1 MPFGFYFVTRYYY
14 NLYILRELMVNQRA
28 GVLGTGHSY
37 PEGILTNADLAKIVE
52 TSDDWITTRT
62 GIKQRRK
69 AAPDEYTSMFAVRA
83 AQQAIERAR
92 LDPSDIDLLLCAT
105 VTPDQILPSTGCII
119 QAELGAN
126 NAAAMDI
133 VAACSGFLYGLSLA
147 NSMIKTGQVRHA
159 VVVGAE
165 ILTQYVDYTDRQTC
179 VLFGDGAGAAV
190 LGPTENGR
198 GILASKIR
206 SDGRYEEQLYSP
218 GGGTR
223 RKPSAETLAAGDHF
237 FKMKGNE
244 LFKVAVRSM
253 AEISR
258 EVLEQAG
265 AKSDDISLFI
275 PHQANQR
282 ITEAVADRLNVDI
295 SKVYSNIAVHGNTSS
310 ASIPIALDECVETG
324 RIKDGDLVMMASFGG
339 GVTWGGVL
347 VRWKVSD

>member
-1 MPFGFYFVTRYYY
+1 M
-14 NLYILRELMVNQRA
+14 LNQRA
-28 GVLGTGHSY
+28 GILGTGHSY
-37 PEGILTNADLAKIVE
+37 PEGILTNEELEQIVE
-52 TSDDWITTRT
+52 TSDEWITTRT

-69 AAPDEYTSMFAVRA
+69 AAPDEYTSLFAVRA
-83 AQQAIERAR
+83 ARQAIERAR
-92 LDPSDIDLLLCAT
+92 LDPADIDLLLCAT
-105 VTPDQILPSTGCII
+105 VTPDQILPSTGCIV
-119 QAELGAN
+119 QAALGTN

-147 NSMIKTGQVRHA
+147 DSMIRTGQVRHA

-190 LGPTENGR
+190 LGPVENGR
-198 GILASKIR
+198 GILASKIK
-206 SDGRYEEQLYSP
+206 SDGRYEEQLFSP

-223 RKPSAETLAAGDHF
+223 KKPTADTLAAGDHY
-237 FKMKGNE
+237 FKMRGNE

-265 AKSDDISLFI
+265 VKSDDISLFI

-282 ITEAVADRLNVDI
+282 ITEAVADRLNVDM

-310 ASIPIALDECVETG
+310 ASIPIALDECVSAG
-324 RIKDGDLVMMASFGG
+324 RIKPGDLVLMASFGG
-339 GVTWGGVL
+339 GATWGAVL
-347 VRWKVSD
+347 MQW

>member
-1 MPFGFYFVTRYYY
+1 MAT
-14 NLYILRELMVNQRA
+14 MRA
-28 GVLGTGHSY
+28 GILGTGHSY
-37 PEGILTNADLAKIVE
+37 PEGILTNADLEKIVE

-69 AAPDEYTSMFAVRA
+69 AAPGEYTSLFAVRA
-83 AQQAIERAR
+83 ARQAIERAG
-92 LDPSDIDLLLCAT
+92 LEPSDIDLILCAT

-119 QAELGAN
+119 QAELGSN
-126 NAAAMDI
+126 KAAAMDL
-133 VAACSGFLYGLSLA
+133 VAACSGFLYGLTIA
-147 NSMIKTGQVRHA
+147 DTMIRTGQSKHA
-159 VVVGAE
+159 LVIGAE

-190 LGPTENGR
+190 LGAVNGDR
-198 GILASKIR
+198 GILAARIR

-223 RKPSAETLAAGDHF
+223 RPPTADTLAAGDHF

-253 AEISR
+253 TDVSR
-258 EVLEQAG
+258 EVLETAG
-265 AKSDDISLFI
+265 VTAEDVKLFI

-282 ITEAVADRLNVDI
+282 ITDAVASKLNVE
-295 SKVYSNIAVHGNTSS
+295 SERVYSNIAMHGNTSS
-310 ASIPIALDECVETG
+310 ASIPIGLDECVEAG
-324 RIKDGDLVMMASFGG
+324 RISPGDLVLLASFGG

-347 VRWKVSD
+347 MRW

>member
-1 MPFGFYFVTRYYY
+1 MA
-14 NLYILRELMVNQRA
+14 NQRA
-28 GVLGTGHSY
+28 GILGTGHSY

-52 TSDDWITTRT
+52 TSDDWITSRT

-69 AAPDEYTSMFAVRA
+69 AAPDEYTSLFAVRA

-92 LDPSDIDLLLCAT
+92 LDPADIDLLLCAT

-147 NSMIKTGQVRHA
+147 DSMIQTGQSRYVL
-159 VVVGAE
+159 VIGAE

-190 LGPTENGR
+190 IGPVDQSR
-198 GILASKIR
+198 GILATKIK

-223 RKPSAETLAAGDHF
+223 RRPSAETLAAGDHF

-258 EVLEQAG
+258 EVLETSGLSAE
-265 AKSDDISLFI
+265 DVDLFI

-282 ITEAVADRLNVDI
+282 ITEAVANKLDVDI
-295 SKVYSNIAVHGNTSS
+295 DKVYSNIAVHGNTSS
-310 ASIPIALDECVETG
+310 ASIPIALDECVEAG
-324 RIKDGDLVMMASFGG
+324 RVKEGDLVLMSSFGG
-339 GVTWGGVL
+339 GVTWGSVL
-347 VRWKVSD
+347 MRW